1 MSHQSE
7 RPQRDSL
14 VERAARKAGA
24 IGDLPPLNEAE
35 VIGAASSRPMR
46 HGSPSVETAAPPP
59 PPIAE
64 TRRSREV
71 QVDFSRLAAAGFITP
86 DGPRTKITEE
96 FRLIKRTVLA
106 RRSQSTLPNANLILV
121 TSSAPQDGKTFV
133 SLNLALSLASER
145 DLRVLLIDADLPKP
159 SIPSTLGIEAERGL
173 IDVLTDDG
181 VDMADVLL
189 RTNID
194 GLTVL
199 PGGRQHALST
209 EILASQRM
217 ARFVDEVARRYGDR
231 IVIFDSPPVLA
242 TSEPSVL
249 AQHVGQ
255 VVFVVR
261 SETTDVTAVRAAL
274 DILGN
279 APVGFVF
286 NASRRQFGTA
296 QFGYYR
302 NKGYYYYG
310 N

>member
-1 MSHQSE
+1 MSHQHE
-7 RPQRDSL
+7 RPRRDSL
-14 VERAARKAGA
+14 VERAARKAGT
-24 IGDLPPLNEAE
+24 IGDLPPLDDPELS
-35 VIGAASSRPMR
+35 GDPASEPVRRDRP
-46 HGSPSVETAAPPP
+46 HSEPAPPAPPP
-59 PPIAE
+59 VAE
-64 TRRSREV
+64 PRRSREV
-71 QVDFSRLAAAGFITP
+71 QVDFSKLAAAGFITP
-86 DGPRTKITEE
+86 DGPRTKVTEE

-106 RRSQSTLPNANLILV
+106 RRAQSDLPNANLILV

-159 SIPSTLGIEAERGL
+159 SIPSILGIEAERGL
-173 IDVLTDDG
+173 VDILTDD

-199 PGGRQHALST
+199 PAGRQHALST

-231 IVIFDSPPVLA
+231 IIIFDSPPVLA

-255 VVFVVR
+255 IVFVVR
-261 SETTDVTAVRAAL
+261 SESTDISAVRAAL
-274 DILGN
+274 DIIGD

-310 N
+310 S